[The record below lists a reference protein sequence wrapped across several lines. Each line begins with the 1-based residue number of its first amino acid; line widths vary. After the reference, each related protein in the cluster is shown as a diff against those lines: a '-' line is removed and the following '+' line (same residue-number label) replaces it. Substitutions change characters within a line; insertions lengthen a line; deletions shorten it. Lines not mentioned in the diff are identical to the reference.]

1 MKKVLLFLPLLSLP
15 WLVNS
20 CSSVRD
26 QVPAS
31 QFQGT
36 YAGQP
41 YNITLPKDETFSNLD
56 VTISTNGSL
65 HVHADSVTAA
75 ENPAV
80 ITMTGTAYST
90 MRKADSDLLNSAITT
105 AAGAVGTVGG
115 KAAQAA
121 VKP

>member
-1 MKKVLLFLPLLSLP
+1 MKKFLLLIPVAIIST
-15 WLVNS
+15 VG

-31 QFQGT
+31 QMTGT
-36 YAGQP
+36 YGGQP
-41 YNITLPKDETFSNLD
+41 YSITLPKDESFSNLD

-65 HVHADSVTAA
+65 HVHADSIVAA

-80 ITMTGTAYST
+80 ITMTGNAYQV

-105 AAGAVGTVGG
+105 TVGAAGTLGG